1 MTKAISS
8 ETSSRANKAY
18 GEALL
23 IAAGHER
30 ALRAV
35 LIKAWIA
42 VTSQHFFH
50 AKPAGV
56 PEHPYRAFGD
66 PPALRNCVRCS
77 KLECS
82 TS

>member
-1 MTKAISS
+1 MTKAISN
-8 ETSSRANKAY
+8 ETSSRAYKVHR
-18 GEALL
+18 EVLL
-23 IAAGHER
+23 TAAGHEW
-30 ALRAV
+30 ALRAL

-42 VTSQHFFH
+42 ATSGHFFH
-50 AKPAGV
+50 AEPAGV
-56 PEHPYRAFGD
+56 PEHPYRAFSD